1 MSVWIFAILL
11 SATRKTGL
19 FSSRHAGLGWDGLG
33 YATEEQLHWTEDWPA
48 SAINLEESGLSE
60 MGLIEAC
67 PRIGLICISRL
78 LPIGLGFLINWV
90 RLDL

>member
-1 MSVWIFAILL
+1 MK
-11 SATRKTGL
+11 KTDL
-19 FSSRHAGLGWDGLG
+19 FSSHHAGLG